1 MYKNK
6 YFVNNEKLN
15 VEINRLC
22 FDVKNLYI
30 NIKILIKF

>member
-6 YFVNNEKLN
+6 HPVNNEKLN

-22 FDVKNLYI
+22 FDAKNLHI
-30 NIKILIKF
+30 NTKILIKP